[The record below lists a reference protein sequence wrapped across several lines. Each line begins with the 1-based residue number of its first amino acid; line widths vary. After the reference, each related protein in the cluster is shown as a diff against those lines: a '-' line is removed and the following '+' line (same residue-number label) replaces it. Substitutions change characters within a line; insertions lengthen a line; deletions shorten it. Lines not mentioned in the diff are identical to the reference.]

1 MIFSCANPYKMMVN
15 GRYDQAINICK
26 KKLTKAK
33 KKDKHILI
41 LEESFQ
47 KAVSRDKARAEFLLK
62 ENRDEN
68 MRVIKQNFFIL

>member
-1 MIFSCANPYKMMVN
+1 MLWPISLLIKNTKMKQLFGIIFLSLLIFSCANPYKMMVN

-26 KKLTKAK
+26 KKLIKAK

-47 KAVSRDKARAEFLLK
+47 
-62 ENRDEN
+62 
-68 MRVIKQNFFIL
+68 